1 MKELNL
7 NLSVKSKPFL
17 RWAGGKTWLTKY
29 LLNVRNSNYNNYHE
43 AFLGGAATFF
53 FLTPKNKSYLSDLN
67 TELINTYQS
76 VKDDVEG
83 VINNLKL
90 FKNDEKSYYEAREAI
105 YSNKLEQAA
114 RFIYLNQSSFN
125 GLHRVNSKGKFN
137 VPFGFRKKDYIDK
150 EIIRNAS
157 MALKSATIFQSDFLS
172 TLENVKAKDLVFLD
186 PPYTVSHNNN
196 GFIEYN
202 EKIFSL
208 ADQWRLSAMIDE
220 IKKKDAFYILT
231 NAAHKTIE
239 EIFEKG
245 DTKLK
250 LTRGN
255 GIGGTK
261 ATRGQTDEYVFT
273 NIQI

>member
-1 MKELNL
+1 
-7 NLSVKSKPFL
+7 
-17 RWAGGKTWLTKY
+17 
-29 LLNVRNSNYNNYHE
+29 
-43 AFLGGAATFF
+43 
-53 FLTPKNKSYLSDLN
+53 
-67 TELINTYQS
+67 
-76 VKDDVEG
+76 
-83 VINNLKL
+83 LKL